1 MDWEKTWKWISKG
14 DLKGC
19 TEALICSAQEQSLRT
34 NYIKFHKD
42 KTVTSPMC
50 RLCSVQV
57 ETPNHLVS
65 GCMKLAQRE
74 YKRRHDNV
82 ARYVHWQLCEKAGLE
97 RASKWYEHKPE
108 GVMEN
113 EDFKILWDFMI
124 QCDQMVEHRKPDIV
138 IIDKIKKEVKIIDIA
153 VPVDSRVKEKEG
165 EKIEKYENLKEE
177 IERIWKMK
185 AMVIPVVIGAL
196 GAVSRNFD
204 GHIGRLQV
212 RVPVEVIQK
221 TALLGTAR
229 ILRKVM
235 SL

>member
-1 MDWEKTWKWISKG
+1 MSR
-14 DLKGC
+14 LK
-19 TEALICSAQEQSLRT
+19 
-34 NYIKFHKD
+34 F
-42 KTVTSPMC
+42 
-50 RLCSVQV
+50 

-97 RASKWYEHKPE
+97 RANKWYEHKPE

-113 EDFKILWDFMI
+113 VDFKILWDFMI

-165 EKIEKYENLKEE
+165 EKIEKYKNLKEE

-185 AMVIPVVIGAL
+185 ATVIPVVIGAL
-196 GAVSRNFD
+196 GAVSRDFG

-212 RVPVEVIQK
+212 RVPIEVIQK
-221 TALLGTAR
+221 TALLGAAR
-229 ILRKVM
+229 ILRKVL